1 MDEVTRSLW
10 IYSDSHIKVT
20 ISERQTD
27 TKCCYADLTNVMN
40 SPQNCILFNRRLGVN
55 VNSQE

>member
-1 MDEVTRSLW
+1 MAEVTRSLW
-10 IYSDSHIKVT
+10 IYSDSSIEVA

-27 TKCCYADLTNVMN
+27 AGLTNVMKE
-40 SPQNCILFNRRLGVN
+40 PQNCILLNRRLGVN